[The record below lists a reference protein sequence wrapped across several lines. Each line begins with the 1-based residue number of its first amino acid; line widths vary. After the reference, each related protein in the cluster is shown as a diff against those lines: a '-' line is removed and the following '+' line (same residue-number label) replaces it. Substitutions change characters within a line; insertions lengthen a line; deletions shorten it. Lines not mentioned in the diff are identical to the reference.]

1 MAGGERERE
10 LQRQLAQAALQAE
23 AALESQAAALA
34 SDNETTVQRLLQQR
48 DTANAA
54 LNVRTVQRGPTMGV
68 CEAKLCTTG
77 RVGQGQLCCALLSC
91 MTVPHSSL
99 QGSFVRSWVQTCMDL
114 STVSLVHLSAHH

>member
-34 SDNETTVQRLLQQR
+34 TDSEATVQRLLQQR

-54 LNVRTVQRGPTMGV
+54 LNVSN
-68 CEAKLCTTG
+68 CTKRPCHG
-77 RVGQGQLCCALLSC
+77 RVWGQSYKPLGE
-91 MTVPHSSL
+91 
-99 QGSFVRSWVQTCMDL
+99 WV
-114 STVSLVHLSAHH
+114 VAHHAALCSAIF